1 MKITIIG
8 NSVAMRVRPP
18 LNYPENINYTRHL
31 EKILRER
38 IEKDTHVQNLSLG
51 GLTIKEV
58 FPQMDEY
65 IRTFPDFYILNLGV
79 VDSCTRDIPYWL
91 FKIIYG
97 NKQDLFH
104 RVIGKLYYS
113 AILKKIRPFLVI
125 LRGKRS
131 WISEKKY
138 KRMFCT
144 LIEILIKETNAKIIV
159 LPINLADERVEKQL
173 PGSRSNHIK
182 FNNIMNEACQNE
194 RIQYVNFSEF
204 NSNEYYPDGIHFSGR
219 GHKKIAEKT
228 FEIIKREKQ
237 INN

>member
-8 NSVAMRVRPP
+8 NSVAMRIRPP

-38 IEKDTHVQNLSLG
+38 IEKSTYVQNHSLG
-51 GLTIKEV
+51 GLTIKGV
-58 FPQMDEY
+58 FPRMDEY

-104 RVIGKLYYS
+104 RVIGKLYHS
-113 AILKKIRPFLVI
+113 AIMKRISPFLVI
-125 LRGKRS
+125 IRGKRS
-131 WISEKKY
+131 WTSKKKY
-138 KRMFCT
+138 ERMFYK
-144 LIEILIKETNAKIIV
+144 LIEILTKETNAKIIV

-173 PGSRSNHIK
+173 PGSRSNHIS
-182 FNNIMNEACQNE
+182 FNKIMNKACHNK
-194 RIQYVNFSEF
+194 RIQYLNCTEF
-204 NSNEYYPDGIHFSGR
+204 TSNEYYPDGIHYSAVA
-219 GHKKIAEKT
+219 HKNIAEMI
-228 FEIIKREKQ
+228 FEKIIGEK
-237 INN
+237 